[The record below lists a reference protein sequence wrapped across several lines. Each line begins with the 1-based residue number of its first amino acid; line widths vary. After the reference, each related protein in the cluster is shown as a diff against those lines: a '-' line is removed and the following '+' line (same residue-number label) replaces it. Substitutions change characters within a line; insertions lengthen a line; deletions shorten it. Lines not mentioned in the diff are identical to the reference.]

1 MTKIAI
7 LGARGRLGRMVAK
20 AFLDAGYE
28 VRAVTRDG
36 KLPAELAGAEAIAA
50 DALDRQSLILATQG
64 VDIVFNGL
72 SPIYS
77 DWSTCLPMAENVM
90 AACHA
95 NRALHLIPG
104 HGLQFRIANACGHH
118 RGNSAAPHH
127 RKGPHP
133 GRTWKTCSAAR
144 PPPAGFAPFCSGP
157 EISSAA
163 RARDRGSTWSW
174 HQRSRKG
181 VYTAPGPVDL
191 VHEWTYLPDF
201 AAAFVALAEK
211 RDLLGAYENLNMPG
225 HAVTD
230 LEMKAAVEKAVGRT
244 LRLASMPWWVL
255 RAGSPF
261 VPMWKAILSMS
272 YLRFEEHRLA
282 STRLEGVIGTVPHTP
297 LDEAVGAGARRS
309 RSRGCSAPASGV
321 NSLQKTRTPGA
332 QLLRAF
338 F

>member
-7 LGARGRLGRMVAK
+7 LGARGRLGRMVAR

-36 KLPAELAGAEAIAA
+36 KLPSELAGAEGIAA
-50 DALDRQSLILATQG
+50 DALDRQSLIRATQG

-77 DWSTCLPMAENVM
+77 DWSTCLLMAENVM

-95 NRALHLIPG
+95 NRALHLFPG
-104 HGLQFRIANACGHH
+104 SVYNFGSPMPAVITEETPQRPTTEKGRIRVAMEDLFRREASAGRVRTVLLRAGDFFGGKGTGSWFDLVVASKIA
-118 RGNSAAPHH
+118 
-127 RKGPHP
+127 
-133 GRTWKTCSAAR
+133 
-144 PPPAGFAPFCSGP
+144 
-157 EISSAA
+157 
-163 RARDRGSTWSW
+163 
-174 HQRSRKG
+174 KG

-191 VHEWTYLPDF
+191 VHDWTYLPDF

-211 RDLLGAYENLNMPG
+211 RDLLGAYENLNLPG

-230 LEMKAAVEKAVGRT
+230 LQMKAAAEKAVGRT
-244 LRLASMPWWVL
+244 LKLASMPWWVL

-282 STRLEGVIGTVPHTP
+282 SMRLEGIIGTVPHTP
-297 LDEAVGAGARRS
+297 LDEAVAQSLADLGLAGAARQQ
-309 RSRGCSAPASGV
+309 AA
-321 NSLQKTRTPGA
+321 
-332 QLLRAF
+332 
-338 F
+338 

>member
-36 KLPAELAGAEAIAA
+36 KLPLELAGAEAVAA
-50 DALDRQSLILATQG
+50 DALDGQSLIRATQG

-77 DWSTCLPMAENVM
+77 DWSTCLPMAENVT

-95 NRALHLIPG
+95 NRALHLFPG
-104 HGLQFRIANACGHH
+104 SVYNFGSPMPAVITEETPQRASTEKGRIRVAMEDLFRREASAGRVRTILLRAGDFFGGKGAGSWFDLVVASKIA
-118 RGNSAAPHH
+118 
-127 RKGPHP
+127 
-133 GRTWKTCSAAR
+133 
-144 PPPAGFAPFCSGP
+144 
-157 EISSAA
+157 
-163 RARDRGSTWSW
+163 
-174 HQRSRKG
+174 KG

-201 AAAFVALAEK
+201 AAAFVALTER
-211 RDLLGAYENLNMPG
+211 RDLLGAYENLNLPG

-230 LEMKAAVEKAVGRT
+230 LEMKAAAEKAVGRT
-244 LRLASMPWWVL
+244 LKLASMPWWVL

-282 STRLEGVIGTVPHTP
+282 STRLEGIIGTVPHTP
-297 LDEAVGAGARRS
+297 LDDAVAQSLADLGLAGAARQE
-309 RSRGCSAPASGV
+309 AA
-321 NSLQKTRTPGA
+321 
-332 QLLRAF
+332 
-338 F
+338 